1 MRKVLQISRKF
12 QRFLSVPSSNG
23 QLHGFEAPPEEADP
37 QLKKAWNAWYP
48 LQGIDYGGV
57 PTERTI
63 APFLAQLLGDNLVPK
78 TVFTLN
84 HRINSSKCR
93 VHEQAPGLA
102 CITSTLTTSFM
113 SWHCRSGRQGGFLG
127 LRAFWPQRR
136 GNGHGPQ
143 VEFHSSLIAHDPLLF
158 NCAVDFL
165 VVVILTTRY

>member
-1 MRKVLQISRKF
+1 MSQLVQPHLGVVRKVLQISRKF

-48 LQGIDYGGV
+48 LQGIDYGCV
-57 PTERTI
+57 PTEITI
-63 APFLAQLLGDNLVPK
+63 APFLAQLLGDNLVPE

-84 HRINSSKCR
+84 HRINSNKCR

-127 LRAFWPQRR
+127 LRARTLAPKTREWTWATGGIPFWPD
-136 GNGHGPQ
+136 
-143 VEFHSSLIAHDPLLF
+143 SA
-158 NCAVDFL
+158 
-165 VVVILTTRY
+165 